1 MERHTVPIKGDSSIS
16 VLESVL
22 LDGIEQWV
30 LIRGEDINKPAILFL
45 HGGPGNSQI
54 GWAPHYQSLLEK
66 DFVVVNWDQRGAGLS
81 YSDTIPAESMNI
93 MQFIEDAYEIVK
105 YVLNRLNKQKIYLVG
120 HSWGTVIGTNLI
132 DKYPDLFYAYVGVGQ
147 CVDFQRG
154 ELLSYQFTLDYA
166 KENNVQEAI
175 HELSEIGP
183 PPYKDMFN
191 GLFTQRKWLNQ
202 FNGVVKKDKE
212 LFNTIGQILH
222 DRPEYNE
229 EDVERMGK
237 GNSFSVRTMWPEVL
251 TVDLL
256 KQVKS
261 VKVPV
266 YFLMGKHDYNT
277 PNELVREFY
286 ASLDAP
292 GKEILEF
299 NDVAHMLPYE
309 DPDTFHKVMCQ
320 ISK

>member
-120 HSWGTVIGTNLI
+120 HSWV
-132 DKYPDLFYAYVGVGQ
+132 
-147 CVDFQRG
+147 
-154 ELLSYQFTLDYA
+154 
-166 KENNVQEAI
+166 
-175 HELSEIGP
+175 
-183 PPYKDMFN
+183 
-191 GLFTQRKWLNQ
+191 
-202 FNGVVKKDKE
+202 
-212 LFNTIGQILH
+212 
-222 DRPEYNE
+222 
-229 EDVERMGK
+229 
-237 GNSFSVRTMWPEVL
+237 
-251 TVDLL
+251 
-256 KQVKS
+256 
-261 VKVPV
+261 
-266 YFLMGKHDYNT
+266 NT
-277 PNELVREFY
+277 PEALHIV
-286 ASLDAP
+286 
-292 GKEILEF
+292 
-299 NDVAHMLPYE
+299 
-309 DPDTFHKVMCQ
+309 
-320 ISK
+320 